1 MEKLMRIDYL
11 SIKNFKNFESREFQF
26 HPQFN
31 LIVGMN
37 GTGKTSLLD
46 ALSIAAGSWFLG
58 ISDANAKSRHI
69 QSNEITLK
77 KRSYSETDTDGI
89 ESTTTQWQRLYPCEV
104 TASGIVTG
112 QHINWTRGLYS
123 DTGRTQSKAAKE
135 IKQLSAT
142 ACQNLEKGQILPLL
156 SYYGTGRLWQE
167 PRDNYRV
174 SDPDKIA
181 KKQDQTRLA
190 GYRTSI
196 DPRLSVTELARWIA
210 RQSWISYQKNN
221 NNPIFK
227 AVKAAMLNCLDD
239 ASDIDFDAEL
249 SEVVITRT
257 ADCQPFSNLSDGQ
270 RCMLALVGD
279 IAQKAAT
286 LNPQLGSRVLQETE
300 GVVLID
306 ELDLHLHPKWQRRL
320 ADDLRNTFPRIQF
333 ICTTHSPFL
342 IQAVRSSDELIMLDG
357 QPLTSL
363 DNKSINEIARG
374 VQSIENPEVSQRYE
388 AMKSS
393 AKSYLEQLEEAD
405 ELPEHQLEQFRQ
417 ALSESIAPY
426 ADNPAFQA
434 FLEMKRVAKIGE

>member
-1 MEKLMRIDYL
+1 MRIDHL
-11 SIKNFKNFESREFQF
+11 SLKNFKNFESQEFQF
-26 HPQFN
+26 HPEFN

-37 GTGKTSLLD
+37 GAGKTSVLD

-58 ISDANAKSRHI
+58 ISDADAKSRHI
-69 QSNEITLK
+69 QPNEITLK
-77 KRSYSETDTDGI
+77 RHIHTETDADGSQSI
-89 ESTTTQWQRLYPCEV
+89 NTSWQRLYPCSV
-104 TASGIVTG
+104 TATG
-112 QHINWTRGLYS
+112 EINAQRLTWTRDKHS
-123 DTGRTQSKAAKE
+123 DNGRTQSKNARDIKSLSEAAFKC
-135 IKQLSAT
+135 IGTDSK
-142 ACQNLEKGQILPLL
+142 LPLL

-174 SDPDKIA
+174 SDPQKIS
-181 KKQDQTRLA
+181 KKQNQTRLA

-196 DPRLSVTELARWIA
+196 DPRLSVTELTRWIA
-210 RQSWISYQKNN
+210 RQSWISYQKKSSDH
-221 NNPIFK
+221 PIFK
-227 AVKAAMLNCLDD
+227 AVKIAMLNCLDD
-239 ASDIDFDAEL
+239 ANDIDFDAEL
-249 SEVVITRT
+249 GEVVITRT
-257 ADCQPFSNLSDGQ
+257 TDCQPFSNLSDGQ

-286 LNPQLGSRVLQETE
+286 LNPHLGSRVLQETE

-320 ADDLRNTFPRIQF
+320 ADDLRNTFPKIQF

-363 DNKSINEIARG
+363 DNKSINEIAKG
-374 VQSIENPEVSQRYE
+374 VQNIENPEVSQRYE

-393 AKSYLEQLEEAD
+393 AKSYLEQLEQAD
-405 ELPEHQLEQFRQ
+405 ELPENQLEQFKQ
-417 ALSESIAPY
+417 ALAEGIAPY